1 MKGDNK
7 KGIIAKALEGNFL
20 LEVFKILKSGDFVD
34 VKFHPEEGDVQ
45 LGILSDYEKALLT
58 YMTKIS
64 DEAEKILKSLENYQG
79 DSWRLKARIKEIE
92 TKMETVILV
101 KSILWNSFRTRTG
114 FWEKGTKIILRSGFR
129 IFKMAEN
136 GGAECDCAK
145 CQIEK
150 ALSGGS
156 FAIIE
161 IVGSEGE
168 RSEEMAHI
176 SSETPSK
183 YKH

>member
-20 LEVFKILKSGDFVD
+20 LEVFKILKSGDFID
-34 VKFHPEEGDVQ
+34 VKFHPEDGDVQ
-45 LGILSDYEKALLT
+45 LGILNDYEKALLT

-64 DEAEKILKSLENYQG
+64 DEVEKIVKSLENYQG
-79 DSWRLKARIKEIE
+79 DSWRLKAKIEEIE

-129 IFKMAEN
+129 IFKMAAN
-136 GGAECDCAK
+136 KNTECDCAK

-150 ALSGGS
+150 SLSNGS

-161 IVGSEGE
+161 IVGSEGD
-168 RSEEMAHI
+168 RSGEMTHL
-176 SSETPSK
+176 SSEMPSK